1 VGFLID
7 TNIIIYKF
15 KNNPAVIKNFYRH
28 KNSLKYLSAI
38 TLGEMVYGAYKS
50 QKVAENYEKVNQLR
64 ALFPVIPVTDPVFE
78 TFGRLKAVYGAKGIT
93 IEDFDLLLA
102 ATALAYGLVLVTHN
116 LKHFQKIKELTV
128 EDWTR

>member
-1 VGFLID
+1 MSFLID

-15 KNNPAVIKNFYRH
+15 KNNTAVIENFRRH
-28 KNSLKYLSAI
+28 KNSLKYLSSI

-50 QKVAENYEKVNQLR
+50 QRVIENSEKVNQLKS
-64 ALFPVIPVTDPVFE
+64 LFHIIPVTDPVFE
-78 TFGRLKAVYGAKGIT
+78 TFGKLKAAHGKQGIT

-102 ATALAYGLVLVTHN
+102 ATALTYRLVLVTHN
-116 LKHFQKIKELTV
+116 LKHFQKIKGLSV